1 MNLPLILLFG
11 VFVVLLLLGAPTYL
25 ALLAGGLSYFFLHPE
40 IDAMAVCQ
48 KMFSSLDS
56 FVLIA
61 VPLFMIAGN
70 LMNSGGITDRI
81 FNFAKSIVGHLP
93 GGLGHVNVISSF
105 IFSGMSGSAL
115 ADVGGLGQVEIK
127 AMKEENY
134 DDDLTLGI
142 TAASATM
149 GPIVP
154 PSIPM
159 VVYGATSGVSIGALF
174 LGGLGPGILMLVV
187 LCAVTAFV
195 ATRRHYPVHKRAT
208 AKERWITLRRG
219 ALSLLMPIIT
229 MGGIWAGYFTPTEAA
244 MVSIIYCVIIL
255 ALVYKEITFK
265 DMVRVLYETAEGFVP
280 ALTIVVASS
289 LFGWV
294 LQFEHIDQKMIEF
307 FFSITSNKY
316 IITLFLNI
324 LLLICG
330 MFLDSTPVIL
340 LFVPMFLP
348 LGEALGIHD
357 VQMGVMIVLNLMIGL
372 MTPPIGQS
380 LFIMA
385 TTTNNRFEYVV
396 KNTWKWLIPL
406 LIVLLLTAYIP
417 DVTLFLPRLFG
428 LIKP

>member
-1 MNLPLILLFG
+1 MNIP
-11 VFVVLLLLGAPTYL
+11 LLLLFCSFVFLLLIGAPTYL
-25 ALLAGGLSYFFLHPE
+25 SLLVSSMIYFIFHQE
-40 IDAMAVCQ
+40 ISSMAIIQ
-48 KMFSSLDS
+48 KMFGSLDS

-70 LMNSGGITDRI
+70 LMNRGGITDRI
-81 FNFAKSIVGHLP
+81 FSFAKSLVGHVP

-105 IFSGMSGSAL
+105 IMSGMSGSAL

-127 AMKEENY
+127 AMHEENY
-134 DDDLTLGI
+134 DDDITLGI

-159 VVYGATSGVSIGALF
+159 VIYGATSSVSIGALF
-174 LGGLGPGILMLVV
+174 LGGFGPGLLMLIV
-187 LCAVTAFV
+187 LCVAVAIICV
-195 ATRRHYPVHKRAT
+195 RRKYPVHQKAT
-208 AKERWITLRRG
+208 ARERLIAFKRG
-219 ALSLLMPIIT
+219 FLSLLMPVIT
-229 MGGIWAGYFTPTEAA
+229 MGGIWGGFFTPTEAA
-244 MVSIIYCVIIL
+244 MVSIVYCLIVVAI
-255 ALVYKEITFK
+255 VYRDLNFRDFLE
-265 DMVRVLYETAEGFVP
+265 VLYETAEGFVP

-294 LQFEHIDQKMIEF
+294 LQFEHIDKQMISF
-307 FFSITSNKY
+307 FFSITGNRY
-316 IITLFLNI
+316 IIILLLNI

-348 LGEALGIHD
+348 LGRALNIHE
-357 VQMGVMIVLNLMIGL
+357 VQMGVMVVLNLMIGL

-385 TTTNNRFEYVV
+385 TTTNNTFEYVV
-396 KNTWKWLIPL
+396 KNTWKWLLPL
-406 LIVLLLTAYIP
+406 LGVLLLVSYVPA
-417 DVTLFLPRLFG
+417 VTLWLPSMFG
-428 LIKP
+428 LI

>member
-174 LGGLGPGILMLVV
+174 LAGLGPGILMLVV

-195 ATRRHYPVHKRAT
+195 ATRRHYPVHKRTT
-208 AKERWITLRRG
+208 AKERWIALRRG

-229 MGGIWAGYFTPTEAA
+229 MGGI
-244 MVSIIYCVIIL
+244 VIIL
-255 ALVYKEITFK
+255 ALVYKEMTFK

-396 KNTWKWLIPL
+396 KNTWKWFIPL
-406 LIVLLLTAYIP
+406 RIVLLLTAYIP